1 MAHPAHLN
9 NFPDHTGLNMNTQYQ
24 PNHNRNHNAYAT
36 TNAAASLSAQA
47 SLQTSL
53 NALNSKIVQAQSLAL
68 LNNITVDEVLSRM
81 GGLNEMELGLLR
93 LCAAREQEARLQAS
107 VSWRERVSC
116 VCRWW

>member
-1 MAHPAHLN
+1 
-9 NFPDHTGLNMNTQYQ
+9 
-24 PNHNRNHNAYAT
+24 
-36 TNAAASLSAQA
+36 
-47 SLQTSL
+47 
-53 NALNSKIVQAQSLAL
+53 
-68 LNNITVDEVLSRM
+68 LSRM